1 MPVALL
7 KFWWRSSGVATF
19 LHFLDECQPRFFAA
33 CKLTSVCEL
42 RAPVWRPDW
51 PGSDD
56 ESYSSSLYCSSAL
69 ALRGSAL
76 STPWEEVS
84 KLCSAQGSE
93 CATRKPGDVIHD
105 LKTAHLPSP
114 HRAHHAAP
122 RIAMQPSFSERESD
136 GITELA
142 FSLQVHQRI
151 APLKAHPIHEHS

>member
-1 MPVALL
+1 MA
-7 KFWWRSSGVATF
+7 
-19 LHFLDECQPRFFAA
+19 PRLA
-33 CKLTSVCEL
+33 
-42 RAPVWRPDW
+42 R
-51 PGSDD
+51 SDD
-56 ESYSSSLYCSSAL
+56 EIILLESLL
-69 ALRGSAL
+69 QFGVALRGSAL

-93 CATRKPGDVIHD
+93 CATRKPGDVMHD